1 MVVRNTTLVAPVK
14 PEPVIVTDA
23 PTEPLVGLK
32 PVIAGST
39 LNAVDEVAVPP
50 NVATLTGPVVAPAGT
65 FVLI

>member
-1 MVVRNTTLVAPVK
+1 LVVLNATLVAPVK
-14 PEPVIVTDA
+14 PEPVIVTDV

-50 NVATLTGPVVAPAGT
+50 DVATLTGPLVAPAGT
-65 FVLI
+65 LVLI